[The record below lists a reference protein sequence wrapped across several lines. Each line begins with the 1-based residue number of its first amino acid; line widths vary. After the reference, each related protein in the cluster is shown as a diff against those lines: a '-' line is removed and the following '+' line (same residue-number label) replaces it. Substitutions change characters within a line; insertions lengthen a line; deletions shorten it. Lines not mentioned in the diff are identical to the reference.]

1 MKYYEKI
8 NNCRLCQK
16 KELINVID
24 LKKTPLANSYR
35 KKKRDSKKLRKIPL
49 VVSLCKYCNHLQ
61 LRYIANP
68 ELMFNDYLYVSGTSK
83 VTKDHFRVYSSELLK
98 VSKIKKKS
106 QYKLIE
112 IASND
117 GTFLDNFDHNKNII
131 VGIDPA
137 KNLKKIA
144 SKKSR
149 VIINDYFD
157 YKKSIEIQNKY
168 GLFDFIVANN
178 VFAHVKNLNSFTKG
192 VSNLISNIG
201 IFVFE
206 VSYLPNVIKKKTFD
220 TIYHEHM
227 SFHSII
233 PLIHFFNKFN
243 LQIFDYKLIKV
254 QGGSIRIY
262 VSKKDMY
269 KIQHEKVNKL
279 IFLEKNTFKLNK
291 INTYKKF
298 YNQIYKNKL
307 QTIKNLDILKKNN
320 FKIIGYGAAAKTT
333 TLLSFFGINENYI
346 DYIIDDN
353 PLKQGHCL
361 PGTEI
366 KIVPK
371 KYIKKL
377 RPTHILILA
386 WNFSSSI
393 IKQNSYL
400 FKFGIK
406 FILPFPKF
414 RIISK

>member
-16 KELINVID
+16 KNLTNVID
-24 LKKTPLANSYR
+24 LNKTPLANSYR
-35 KKKRDSKKLRKIPL
+35 KKKIDSKKLKRIPL
-49 VVSLCKYCNHLQ
+49 VVSLCKNCGHLQ
-61 LRYIANP
+61 LRYLANAK
-68 ELMFNDYLYVSGTSK
+68 LMFNDYLYVSGTSK
-83 VTKDHFRVYSSELLK
+83 VTKDHFKAYSKELLSL
-98 VSKIKKKS
+98 SKIENKS

-131 VGIDPA
+131 IGIDPA

-149 VIINDYFD
+149 IIIDDYFNF
-157 YKKSIEIQNKY
+157 KKSIEIRKRY

-178 VFAHVKNLNSFTKG
+178 VFAHVKNLNDFTNG
-192 VSNLISNIG
+192 ISNLISNIG

-227 SFHSII
+227 SFHSIV
-233 PLIHFFNKFN
+233 PLVPFFKKFN

-262 VSKKDMY
+262 VSKKNIY
-269 KIQHEKVNKL
+269 KIKNEKLNKL
-279 IFLEKNTFKLNK
+279 IHLEKNTLKLNK
-291 INTYKKF
+291 INTYRKF
-298 YNQIYKNKL
+298 YNHIFENKL
-307 QTIKNLDILKKNN
+307 LTIKKLNILKKNN
-320 FKIIGYGAAAKTT
+320 CKIIGYGAAAKTT
-333 TLLSFFGINENYI
+333 TFLSFFDINENFI

-353 PLKQGHCL
+353 PLKQGHFL

-366 KIVPK
+366 KIISK
-371 KYIKKL
+371 KFIKKL
-377 RPTHILILA
+377 KPSHILILA

-393 IKQNSYL
+393 IKQNSSL
-400 FKFGIK
+400 LESGVK

-414 RIISK
+414 KIISK

>member
-8 NNCRLCQK
+8 NHCRLCQK
-16 KELINVID
+16 KELTNVID
-24 LKKTPLANSYR
+24 LKKTTLANSYR
-35 KKKRDSKKLRKIPL
+35 KKKIDSKKLRKIPL

-68 ELMFNDYLYVSGTSK
+68 KLMFNDYLYVSGTSK
-83 VTKDHFRVYSSELLK
+83 ITKDHFKLYSIELLR

-117 GTFLDNFDHNKNII
+117 GTFLDNFDHNKNMI

-137 KNLKKIA
+137 KNLKKVA
-144 SKKSR
+144 LRKSR
-149 VIINDYFD
+149 IIIDDYFD
-157 YKKSIEIQNKY
+157 YKKSIEIKKKY

-192 VSNLISNIG
+192 VSNLISNVG

-227 SFHSII
+227 SFHSML
-233 PLIHFFNKFN
+233 PLIQFFKKFN

-262 VSKKDMY
+262 VSKKDAY
-269 KIQHEKVNKL
+269 KIQNKK
-279 IFLEKNTFKLNK
+279 INKIIYLEKNSFGLDK
-291 INTYKKF
+291 INTYKNF
-298 YNQIYKNKL
+298 YKYIYENKI

-333 TLLSFFGINENYI
+333 TLLSFFNINENYI
-346 DYIIDDN
+346 NYIIDDN
-353 PLKQGHCL
+353 PLKQGHYL

-366 KIVPK
+366 KIVSRK
-371 KYIKKL
+371 HLKKL
-377 RPTHILILA
+377 KPSYILILA

-393 IKQNSYL
+393 IEQNSSL